1 VGRGILI
8 DYYSWAQEYEPY
20 DPLETYSIPLVN
32 IKKCISAQGL
42 EIRKGDILFIRS
54 GFTSA
59 YSKLDDSAKELMA
72 SVHPNHNF
80 AGVEQCET
88 VLEWIWNEQF
98 AAVAGDSP
106 TFEAWRISLKQ

>member
-20 DPLETYSIPLVN
+20 DPLETFSIPLVN

-42 EIRKGDILFIRS
+42 EIRKGDILLIRS
-54 GFTSA
+54 GFISA
-59 YSKLDDSAKELMA
+59 YSKLDDSARELTA

-98 AAVAGDSP
+98 SAVAGDCPS
-106 TFEAWRISLKQ
+106 FEAWRISLK